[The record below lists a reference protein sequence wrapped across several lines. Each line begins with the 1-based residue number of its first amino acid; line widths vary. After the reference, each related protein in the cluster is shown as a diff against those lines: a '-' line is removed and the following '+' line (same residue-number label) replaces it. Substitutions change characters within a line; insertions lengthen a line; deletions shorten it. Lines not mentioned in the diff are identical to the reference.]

1 MDLKDIFTIV
11 ASGFAAF
18 IGAWS
23 KFGIEILKWRRAR
36 KNIARQFTI
45 APFYE
50 KLVVAKILKG
60 QIDFDAELMSIESL
74 ETRGIITCVCLNI
87 GGLSRY
93 SISPIFLEV
102 IAKRNNCRS
111 YKCASNKAVNRIKK
125 FFVR

>member
-1 MDLKDIFTIV
+1 MELKDVFTIV
-11 ASGFAAF
+11 VSGVAAF

-23 KFGIEILKWRRAR
+23 KFGIEILRRRMTR
-36 KNIARQFTI
+36 KNIAQQFTI

-60 QIDFDAELMSIESL
+60 QIDFDAELMSIEAL
-74 ETRGIITCVCLNI
+74 KTRGIITCVCLNI

-93 SISPIFLEV
+93 SISPIFLEL

-111 YKCASNKAVNRIKK
+111 YKCASKKAVNRIKN